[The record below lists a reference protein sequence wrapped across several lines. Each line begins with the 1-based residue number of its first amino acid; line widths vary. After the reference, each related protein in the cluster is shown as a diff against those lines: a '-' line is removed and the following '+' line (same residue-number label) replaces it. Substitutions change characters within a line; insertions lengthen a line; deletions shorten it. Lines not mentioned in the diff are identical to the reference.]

1 MVEDAW
7 EDDIVVKDKKLAR
20 EIHQWETDAFHGE
33 ATSAHAPQPADVTPC
48 RLTDRF
54 VDLGTPPPIP
64 NPLKK
69 SQLAAAKRL
78 EKELK
83 MAKTN
88 KPKGV
93 KDTGKTNGKKV
104 GCDKQKPGK
113 GTKEKKGK
121 KQKREIGEEK
131 DTKTKKATNGP
142 LTEAMKDFVQA
153 RRGEGVS
160 YREAMK
166 QWRTSTERA
175 SIVNS
180 FCPSEQKRRRYT

>member
-1 MVEDAW
+1 MVEDAGG
-7 EDDIVVKDKKLAR
+7 DNAVAKDHQLAC
-20 EIHQWETDAFHGE
+20 EIHKWETDAVNGN
-33 ATSAHAPQPADVTPC
+33 ATSAHAPEPADVTPC

-54 VDLGTPPPIP
+54 LDLDTPPPIP

-69 SQLAAAKRL
+69 TQLAAAKRL

-83 MAKTN
+83 MAKVEADTGVK
-88 KPKGV
+88 KPK
-93 KDTGKTNGKKV
+93 TA
-104 GCDKQKPGK
+104 
-113 GTKEKKGK
+113 KGK
-121 KQKREIGEEK
+121 KAKGDSKGKK
-131 DTKTKKATNGP
+131 DKKSSNKNKKKQETGDPKTKKAANGP